1 MSQPAE
7 RGVEGA
13 AVRALAARLNNR
25 VVGEGQSL
33 AALDDEAFA
42 GLPERDRPLLMA
54 LLMATLRW
62 HHRLD
67 WQIGQLLE
75 RPLKRQD
82 ALLGALLRVGLA
94 QIQDLRIPDHA
105 AVSATVNASRELG
118 LERARGLVN
127 AVLRRFLR
135 ERGALEMRAEREPVA
150 RYSHP
155 AWLIA
160 ALERDW
166 PEQWREILD
175 RGNELPPLWLRVNRR
190 RIEREA
196 YRQMLGDS
204 GKIATADETA
214 ADALL
219 LAEACPV
226 DELPGFAAGLVSVQ
240 DVAAQ
245 RAADLLDLAP
255 GCRVLDA
262 CAAPGGKTAHIL
274 ERCPGVAEVVAVD
287 SDAQRLETVAANLDR
302 LGLAA
307 TVVAGDAGQPADWW
321 DERPFD
327 RILVDA
333 PCSATGVIRRHP
345 DIKLLRRSG
354 DLEGLAAG
362 QRRML
367 EALWPLLKAGGRL
380 VYATCSVLR
389 VENPGVAAA
398 FAAAREGASLP
409 PFGSPEHFQLFPGQA
424 NGDGFYYAC
433 LKKRQDR
440 DN

>member
-1 MSQPAE
+1 MSQPVE

-13 AVRALAARLNNR
+13 AVRAFAARMNNR
-25 VVGEGQSL
+25 VVTEGQSL
-33 AALDDEAFA
+33 AAVDDEAYA
-42 GLPERDRPLLMA
+42 GLPERDRPLLKA

-75 RPLKRQD
+75 RPLKRED
-82 ALLGALLRVGLA
+82 ALLGSLLRVGLA
-94 QIQDLRIPDHA
+94 QIQDLRVPDHA
-105 AVSATVNASRELG
+105 AVSSTVDASRELG
-118 LERARGLVN
+118 LERASGLVN

-135 ERGALEMRAEREPVA
+135 ERAAIEKRALRFPVA

-166 PEQWREILD
+166 PERWREILD

-190 RIEREA
+190 RIARDA
-196 YRQMLGDS
+196 YLELLGESGRSATTDS
-204 GKIATADETA
+204 A
-214 ADALL
+214 AVDALL
-219 LAEACPV
+219 LTEACPV

-262 CAAPGGKTAHIL
+262 CAAPGGKAAHML
-274 ERCPGVAEVVAVD
+274 ERCPGLAEVVAVD
-287 SDAQRLETVAANLDR
+287 SDAKRLEPVVENLER

-307 TVVAGDAGQPADWW
+307 TIVAGDAGQPDGWW
-321 DERPFD
+321 DGRPFD

-345 DIKLLRRSG
+345 DIKLLRRAG
-354 DLEGLAAG
+354 DLEELAAG

-367 EALWPLLKAGGRL
+367 EALWPLLKPDGRL

-389 VENPGVAAA
+389 AENSGVATA
-398 FAAAREGASLP
+398 FAADRADAELP
-409 PFGSPEHFQLFPGQA
+409 PFGSPEHFQLLPGEA

-433 LKKRQDR
+433 LKKRADR
-440 DN
+440 DI

>member
-7 RGVEGA
+7 RGGEGA
-13 AVRALAARLNNR
+13 AVRALAARLNTR
-25 VVGEGQSL
+25 VVAEGQSL
-33 AALDDEAFA
+33 AAFDDEAYA
-42 GLPERDRPLLMA
+42 DLAERDRPLLMA

-67 WQIGQLLE
+67 WQLGQLLE
-75 RPLKRQD
+75 RPLKRED

-105 AVSATVNASRELG
+105 AVSATVDASRELG
-118 LERARGLVN
+118 LNRARGLVN

-135 ERGALEMRAEREPVA
+135 EREALEKRVEREPVA
-150 RYSHP
+150 RFSHP

-166 PEQWREILD
+166 PERWREILE

-190 RIEREA
+190 RIERAA
-196 YRQMLGDS
+196 YLELLGES
-204 GKIATADETA
+204 GRSATADA
-214 ADALL
+214 IAGDALL
-219 LAEACPV
+219 LAEACSV
-226 DELPGFAAGLVSVQ
+226 NELPGFAAGLVSVQ

-245 RAADLLDLAP
+245 RAADLLDLEP

-274 ERCPGVAEVVAVD
+274 ERCPGLTEVVAVD
-287 SDAQRLETVAANLDR
+287 SDSERLDTVAANLER

-307 TVVAGDAGQPADWW
+307 TIVAGDAGRPEGWW
-321 DERPFD
+321 DGRPFD

-345 DIKLLRRSG
+345 DIKLLRRAG
-354 DLEGLAAG
+354 DLEALAAG

-367 EALWPLLKAGGRL
+367 AALWPLLNAGGRL

-389 VENPGVAAA
+389 AENLGVATA
-398 FAAAREGASLP
+398 FAAATPGASLP
-409 PFGSPEHFQLFPGQA
+409 PFGSPEHFQLLPGEA
-424 NGDGFYYAC
+424 NGDGFYYAV
-433 LKKRQDR
+433 LTKSADR
-440 DN
+440 NN

>member
-1 MSQPAE
+1 LSQPADSSAA
-7 RGVEGA
+7 GA
-13 AVRALAARLNNR
+13 GVRALAARLNTR
-25 VVGEGQSL
+25 VVAEGQSL
-33 AALDDEAFA
+33 AALGDDASA
-42 GLPERDRPLLMA
+42 GLPERDRPLLKA

-67 WQIGQLLE
+67 WQLGQLLE
-75 RPLKRQD
+75 RPLKRED

-118 LERARGLVN
+118 LERASGLVN
-127 AVLRRFLR
+127 AVLRRYLR
-135 ERGALEMRAEREPVA
+135 ERGALGERALGSPVA

-155 AWLIA
+155 PWLIA

-166 PEQWREILD
+166 PDRWREILD
-175 RGNELPPLWLRVNRR
+175 RGNELPPFWLRVNRR
-190 RIEREA
+190 RIGREA
-196 YRQMLGDS
+196 YRELLGAAGMS
-204 GKIATADETA
+204 ATPDAHA
-214 ADALL
+214 IDALL

-274 ERCPGVAEVVAVD
+274 ERCPGLTEVVAVD
-287 SDAQRLETVAANLDR
+287 SDTTRLETVAENLGR

-307 TVVAGDAGQPADWW
+307 SIVAGDAGEPAGWW
-321 DERPFD
+321 DGRPFD

-345 DIKLLRRSG
+345 DIKLLRRAG
-354 DLEGLAAG
+354 DIEGLAAG

-367 EALWPLLKAGGRL
+367 EALWPLLDQGGRL

-389 VENPGVAAA
+389 AENQGVAGA
-398 FAAAREGASLP
+398 FAAARPDASLP
-409 PFGSPEHFQLFPGQA
+409 PFGSPEHFQLFPGEA

-433 LKKRQDR
+433 LKKCADR